1 MGGEYSMHGRDEN
14 EYKILSVRPKGK
26 RPHGRCRHRLEDN
39 IRMDLREVGW
49 EGVDWTYLA
58 QGPLVG
64 SCEQINE
71 SLGCIKGQEFP
82 D

>member
-58 QGPLVG
+58 QDRDHWWALV
-64 SCEQINE
+64 NK
-71 SLGCIKGQEFP
+71 LMNLWVA
-82 D
+82 